1 MRPLVI
7 SSIARNLTYSPLPLA
22 LQDVSGTRQ
31 SPKRSLPREDPTE
44 CRAVRLK
51 WVKEPPRTPIAGE
64 EGMVRSKSG
73 LVLESFEMVPDFPA
87 EEPPPD
93 PELSIA
99 AANLLASIIEEESSR
114 RATSDDVIVT
124 ATVPL
129 VCQEREQP
137 LAREILAPLMQER
150 LDSFEL

>member
-1 MRPLVI
+1 M
-7 SSIARNLTYSPLPLA
+7 SSQHLA
-22 LQDVSGTRQ
+22 
-31 SPKRSLPREDPTE
+31 
-44 CRAVRLK
+44 
-51 WVKEPPRTPIAGE
+51 
-64 EGMVRSKSG
+64 
-73 LVLESFEMVPDFPA
+73 
-87 EEPPPD
+87 